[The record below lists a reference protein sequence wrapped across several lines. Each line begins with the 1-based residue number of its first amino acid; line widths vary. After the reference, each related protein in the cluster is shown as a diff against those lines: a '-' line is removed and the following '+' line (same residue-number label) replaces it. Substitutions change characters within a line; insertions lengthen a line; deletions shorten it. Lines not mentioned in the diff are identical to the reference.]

1 MCPLEEGRA
10 RQSGRGRLS
19 SSAVGPTALPVTSS
33 PASPRNLHPDHAPLT
48 LRGPPPCGC
57 GPAPEQAARASWD
70 WPVPLRQ
77 LPQGQ
82 PVRGGPAPPL
92 CASWEPPLMSPCLE
106 KAGYPLTAPQNVAA
120 SLPRSPSSLSLPRPH
135 QPTWTASAVP
145 LSLPPG
151 GGPCPH
157 RRACLG
163 SGALAPSARTPP
175 GGLAACG
182 ESAEQRAGAPTSPL
196 VTMPR
201 CLGCHRFVGS
211 PPLFLFLQTVL
222 AIPGP
227 PHCHINSRISNT
239 Y

>member
-1 MCPLEEGRA
+1 
-10 RQSGRGRLS
+10 
-19 SSAVGPTALPVTSS
+19 
-33 PASPRNLHPDHAPLT
+33 
-48 LRGPPPCGC
+48 
-57 GPAPEQAARASWD
+57 
-70 WPVPLRQ
+70 
-77 LPQGQ
+77 
-82 PVRGGPAPPL
+82 
-92 CASWEPPLMSPCLE
+92 MSPCLE

-120 SLPRSPSSLSLPRPH
+120 SLPRSPSSLSLPLPR

-145 LSLPPG
+145 LGLPPG

-227 PHCHINSRISNT
+227 PRCHINSRISNT